1 MTMAWAATAALL
13 LAGCGSSAPARSGRT
28 ARPST
33 TPSAASSAPAAQT
46 SAAPASTSDGPWSVV
61 ALGDSIPS
69 GYNCTCTPYPKLT
82 AALLTGPVGR
92 PVSTRDDAVAGYTTN
107 DVIRQLTAD
116 QRVIGDVR
124 AADLVEIQIGAN
136 DVSYS
141 AACGTRV
148 ACYSDDVPQLD
159 SNLRTIVRRVHAL
172 TSGLVVLLD
181 YWSVWLGGRYA
192 KARGEEYVDAAELV
206 TDEVNTTIRIVA
218 AHTGS
223 AYVDLRAAFKGPDY
237 RDDETGYLA
246 ADGMHPNAA
255 GHRQIAAALVAVVT
269 AHLHLP

>member
-1 MTMAWAATAALL
+1 MALAWAATAALL
-13 LAGCGSSAPARSGRT
+13 LGGCGSGGPTRSDRT
-28 ARPST
+28 A
-33 TPSAASSAPAAQT
+33 SAASSSTSAAQT
-46 SAAPASTSDGPWSVV
+46 SAAPASTSASDGPWTVV

-69 GYNCTCTPYPKLT
+69 GYNCTCTPYPQLT
-82 AALLTGPVGR
+82 ASRLAGPVGR
-92 PVSTRDDAVAGYTTN
+92 PVSTHDDAVAGYTTA
-107 DVIRQLTAD
+107 DVIRQLTSD
-116 QRVIGDVR
+116 ERVIGDVR

-141 AACGTRV
+141 ATCGTRV

-172 TSGLVVLLD
+172 TPGLVVLLD

-192 KARGEEYVDAAELV
+192 KAKGEEYVDAAGLV
-206 TDEVNTTIRIVA
+206 TDEVNTAIRIVA

-237 RDDETGYLA
+237 RSDETAYLA

-269 AHLHLP
+269 ARLHLS